1 VDWTRWGSEALAF
14 FGSDLPETPYTP
26 QPKGENPMRTRITL
40 MTIMLLAAPLLAM
53 ADEAAELRKKIMFDE
68 KKLVVME
75 NMEFTEAEA
84 KGFWPVY
91 EQYQEKLFQNSQLF
105 GQLIVSYATNYQSLT
120 DQKALELIDKYYEA
134 RSERQKIMQNYT
146 GDLKKVLPGRK
157 IFRYLQ
163 VENKLEAI
171 ARFELAKEIPLA
183 KQQ

>member
-1 VDWTRWGSEALAF
+1 
-14 FGSDLPETPYTP
+14 
-26 QPKGENPMRTRITL
+26 MRTRITL
-40 MTIMLLAAPLLAM
+40 MTILLLAAPLLAM
-53 ADEAAELRKKIMFDE
+53 ADEAAELKKKIMFDE

-91 EQYQEKLFQNSQLF
+91 DQYQEKLFQNSQLF
-105 GQLIVSYATNYQSLT
+105 GQLIMSYASNYQSLT
-120 DQKALELIDKYYEA
+120 DEKAMELMDEYYKI
-134 RSERQKIMQNYT
+134 RGERQKIMQKYT